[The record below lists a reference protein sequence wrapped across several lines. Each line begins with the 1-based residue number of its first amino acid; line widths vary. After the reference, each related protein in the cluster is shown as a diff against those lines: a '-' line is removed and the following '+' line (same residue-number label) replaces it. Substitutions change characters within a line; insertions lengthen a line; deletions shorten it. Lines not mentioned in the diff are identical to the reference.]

1 MNSNSIGKG
10 IIKYLLV
17 ALGLA
22 VFILGG
28 LFLNHNFSQAG
39 QLPINLQS
47 AISIFMLCA
56 GVSFCFIAFKWVK

>member
-1 MNSNSIGKG
+1 MNPNSFSKS

-28 LFLNHNFSQAG
+28 LFLNHNYSQAG
-39 QLPINLQS
+39 QFPINLQT
-47 AISIFMLCA
+47 AISAFMLFA
-56 GVSFCFIAFKWVK
+56 GIGFCLIAFKWVK

>member
-28 LFLNHNFSQAG
+28 LFLNHNYAQTG

-47 AISIFMLCA
+47 VISIFMLCA
-56 GVSFCFIAFKWVK
+56 GVAFCFIAFKWVK